1 MDAQKTTNN
10 FFEFIQIF
18 IGIVLTSLGLKA
30 FLLPN
35 GFLDGGVTGIALL
48 VRTQV
53 EINLSYLLV
62 VFSIPFLILG
72 YYTVSKRIVLK
83 SMVSILG
90 VALFI
95 HFENFQTIT
104 DDKLLISIFG
114 GLLVGSG
121 IGIAIRNGSVLDG
134 SEILGIYL
142 NDKFGVSIGKVIM
155 FFNIILFG
163 ITAFVETTE
172 IALYSILTYIVA
184 AKVTDTVVEGFEDF
198 IGITIVS
205 KKNDLIKIAIIEEL
219 GAGLTV
225 YKGRSGFGSQ
235 GIAEDFDI
243 IHTIINRID
252 IKKMYRLVHEIDR
265 NAFIVEFDVNSVKG
279 GVLRHY
285 LNKKKNKKF
294 LKLKESVLNNKKEL

>member
-1 MDAQKTTNN
+1 MNLKNVKTYLSEY
-10 FFEFIQIF
+10 FQIF
-18 IGIVLTSLGLKA
+18 VGIVLTSLGLKA

-53 EINLSYLLV
+53 DINMSYLLIL
-62 VFSIPFLILG
+62 FSIPFLILG
-72 YYTVSKRIVLK
+72 YFTVAKRIVIK
-83 SMVSILG
+83 SIISILG

-104 DDKLLISIFG
+104 EDKLLISIFG

-142 NDKFGVSIGKVIM
+142 NDKFGISIGKIVM
-155 FFNIILFG
+155 LFNIVLFTA
-163 ITAFVETTE
+163 TAFVETIE
-172 IALYSILTYIVA
+172 IALYSILTYIIA
-184 AKVTDTVVEGFEDF
+184 AKVTDTVIEGFEDF

-205 KKNDLIKIAIIEEL
+205 KNNAVIKKAILEEL
-219 GAGLTV
+219 GVGLTI
-225 YKGRSGFGSQ
+225 YKGSSGFGNN
-235 GIAEDFDI
+235 GKVEDFDI
-243 IHTIINRID
+243 IHSIINRID
-252 IKKMYRLVHEIDR
+252 IKKMYRIVQDIDE

-285 LNKKKNKKF
+285 INKKKNR
-294 LKLKESVLNNKKEL
+294 KLVDIKSKQV

>member
-1 MDAQKTTNN
+1 MDTHKSAYN
-10 FFEFIQIF
+10 FYEFLQIF

-48 VRTQV
+48 VKTQV
-53 EINLSYLLV
+53 DINMSILLV
-62 VFSIPFLILG
+62 IFSIPFLILG
-72 YYTVSKRIVLK
+72 YFTVSKRIVIK
-83 SMVSILG
+83 SIISILG

-104 DDKLLISIFG
+104 NDKLLISIFG

-142 NDKFGVSIGKVIM
+142 NDKLGISIGKIVM
-155 FFNIILFG
+155 LFNIVLFSV
-163 ITAFVETTE
+163 TAFVVSTE
-172 IALYSILTYIVA
+172 VALYSILTYIVA
-184 AKVTDTVVEGFEDF
+184 AKVTDTVIEGFEDF

-205 KKNDLIKIAIIEEL
+205 KKYDLIKIAILEEL
-219 GAGLTV
+219 GVGLTV
-225 YKGRSGFGSQ
+225 YKGSSGFGSK

-252 IKKMYRLVHEIDR
+252 IKKMYRLINDIDTE
-265 NAFIVEFDVNSVKG
+265 AFIVEFDVNSVKG

-285 LNKKKNKKF
+285 LNKKKNTKF
-294 LKLKESVLNNKKEL
+294 LNLKDSVTNNLNKK

>member
-1 MDAQKTTNN
+1 MAPKKGITY
-10 FFEFIQIF
+10 FYEYFQIF
-18 IGIVLTSLGLKA
+18 IGIILTSLGLKA

-53 EINLSYLLV
+53 DINMSYLLV
-62 VFSIPFLILG
+62 AFSIPFLILG
-72 YYTVSKRIVLK
+72 YFTVSKRIVIK
-83 SMVSILG
+83 SIISILG

-104 DDKLLISIFG
+104 SDKLLISIFG

-142 NDKFGVSIGKVIM
+142 NDKFGLSIGKIVL
-155 FFNIILFG
+155 FFNIILFS
-163 ITAFVETTE
+163 ITAFVVSVEV
-172 IALYSILTYIVA
+172 ALYSILTYIIA
-184 AKVTDTVVEGFEDF
+184 AKVTDTVIEGFEDF

-205 KKNDLIKIAIIEEL
+205 KKHELIKKAILVEL
-219 GAGLTV
+219 GVGLTI
-225 YKGRSGFGSQ
+225 YKGSSGFGNN
-235 GIAEDFDI
+235 GKVEDFDI
-243 IHTIINRID
+243 IHSIVNRID
-252 IKKMYRLVHEIDR
+252 IKKMYRIVQEIDTD
-265 NAFIVEFDVNSVKG
+265 AFIVEFDVNSVKG

-285 LNKKKNKKF
+285 INKKKNKK
-294 LKLKESVLNNKKEL
+294 LKNVSS